1 MTEMLQE
8 ICHRSGSWISITEPF
23 SSSLKTNFY
32 DSRLEKCYWCSVL
45 TYTIKMAIMTSF
57 NFAITSISVVK
68 NVFTKE
74 KMHLSNIPGAS

>member
-8 ICHRSGSWISITEPF
+8 ICCRSGSWISIAEPF

-32 DSRLEKCYWCSVL
+32 DSCLEKCYWCSVL